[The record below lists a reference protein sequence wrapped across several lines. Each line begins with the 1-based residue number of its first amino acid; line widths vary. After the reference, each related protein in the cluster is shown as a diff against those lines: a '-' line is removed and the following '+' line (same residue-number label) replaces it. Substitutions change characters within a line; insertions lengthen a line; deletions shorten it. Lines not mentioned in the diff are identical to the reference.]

1 MKKKKRQ
8 RSLFKDHISP
18 INWKALLHVPSSE
31 PTNAFRSS
39 CTAVSSHGRRGR
51 LRSLRK
57 YTSQVQV
64 QTRFTS
70 LPPTAQVIDAVN
82 NCLKNRL
89 SICLQIMQRAPGL
102 QLPAVVGFSVSKL
115 SLNCSRSYCLCSCKS
130 PQETHGFVQNHCVV
144 LVCGLFELVRRCVC
158 VCTVTSLEKVSYSRP
173 VPLCHSLLF
182 LYWGRMT
189 SLKMY
194 VIFKLLL

>member
-1 MKKKKRQ
+1 MSPLVNPQMHSVLHAQQFPPMEEEGGSGVSENTPHK
-8 RSLFKDHISP
+8 FKSKQDSQAP
-18 INWKALLHVPSSE
+18 PL
-31 PTNAFRSS
+31 PTA
-39 CTAVSSHGRRGR
+39 
-51 LRSLRK
+51 
-57 YTSQVQV
+57 
-64 QTRFTS
+64 
-70 LPPTAQVIDAVN
+70 AQVIDAVN
-82 NCLKNRL
+82 YCLENRL
-89 SICLQIMQRAPGL
+89 SIFLQIMQRAPGL

-158 VCTVTSLEKVSYSRP
+158 VCTVTSLEKVSHSRP

-182 LYWGRMT
+182 LYWGKMT